1 MKHAPL
7 RGAVFHAILRD
18 CLEAQRPP
26 KETEIQLIACKIWQ
40 DSFAAI
46 THKNWHD
53 LVPDGE
59 EYEYTINAARMAFG
73 LHTTN
78 TAA

>member
-18 CLEAQRPP
+18 CLETQRAP

>member
-18 CLEAQRPP
+18 CLEAQRAP
-26 KETEIQLIACKIWQ
+26 KETELQLIACKIWQ
-40 DSFAAI
+40 DSFAPI

>member
-18 CLEAQRPP
+18 CLEAQRAP

-46 THKNWHD
+46 TRKNWHD